1 MPPHVRSHCAL
12 SFEVGPIRLTFVEE
26 VDSFKRPEKH
36 QEDRITWGG
45 NYQALSSDF
54 FDHIKTIG
62 RTIQQPKRPNSIG
75 FVFFYDKEKLS
86 SQSSAKMTSCNETNV
101 HNYPATIHIFR

>member
-26 VDSFKRPEKH
+26 VDSFKGPEKH

-54 FDHIKTIG
+54 FDHIKTMNPW
-62 RTIQQPKRPNSIG
+62 THHTAAKTSKLHW
-75 FVFFYDKEKLS
+75 FCVFYDKEKD
-86 SQSSAKMTSCNETNV
+86 K
-101 HNYPATIHIFR
+101 

>member
-45 NYQALSSDF
+45 NYQALPSDF
-54 FDHIKTIG
+54 FRSHQDHE
-62 RTIQQPKRPNSIG
+62 PLEAPYNSQN
-75 FVFFYDKEKLS
+75 D
-86 SQSSAKMTSCNETNV
+86 QT
-101 HNYPATIHIFR
+101 P